1 MSETSALP
9 SKDLEHVF
17 YPQSVAV
24 LGTNRVVGTVPH
36 DIFANILKDNFQGIV
51 YPVSPKERSVAGV
64 RAYKYVLD
72 IPDPVDLAILVFP
85 STVCNLALEQCG
97 QKGVKSAIIISAGFR
112 EIGAAG
118 LKREEEIKAIAKKY
132 NISFIGPNC
141 LGVIN
146 TDPLSHLNASFARK
160 MPEEG
165 NIAFLS
171 QSGALCTAVLD
182 YAQAK
187 HIGFSKFVSFGNKA
201 NINEIDLMRY
211 LKNDPKTKVI
221 LVYLEEITDG
231 IALMN
236 AAREIIS
243 ESGKPVLVLKS
254 GRTREGAAAAASHT
268 GSLAGSD
275 EVCDAAFRQAGIIRC
290 STIEE
295 MFHNAIALAYQPLPR
310 GKRVAIIT
318 NAGGPGVLA
327 TDAAIKQNL
336 DLAKFSDATLEIYK
350 KSLPATANIKNP
362 VDVIGDARADRYKV
376 ALGAALQDP
385 GVDGVLVI
393 LTPQSMTDIENIAE
407 EVCNTVGKFD
417 KPAYASFMGE
427 KDVAAGI
434 DILQQRSIPH
444 YILPESMCKAFA
456 SALFFK
462 HHREMDSEEVP
473 TFAGIEKEKARGVLQ
488 KALAAGRTYLT
499 EEESVP
505 ILEAYGLP
513 TLPSGLAKSRQ
524 EAISIAERI
533 GFPVVMKVDSDD
545 IVHKFDVKGVLLDVR
560 TADAAGAGYDA
571 ILHDVEMAKPGAR
584 IKGIYIQKM
593 VTRGEEVIL
602 GVKRDSSFG
611 AVIMFGLGGLFV
623 EVFRDVSFRVAPLGP
638 RSASEMVREIRA
650 YSMLAG
656 ARGKKPRDIR
666 SVEECI
672 QRLSALAVDFPEIKE
687 LDINPLIVNDE
698 GGGCF
703 VADARIML

>member
-1 MSETSALP
+1 MSETSAHPTKNL
-9 SKDLEHVF
+9 DQVF
-17 YPQSVAV
+17 YPKSVAV

-72 IPDPVDLAILVFP
+72 IPDPVDLAVLVFP

-118 LKREEEIKAIAKKY
+118 LQREEEIKAIAKKY

-146 TDPLSHLNASFARK
+146 TDPLAHLNASFARM

-165 NIAFLS
+165 TIAFLS

-201 NINEIDLMRY
+201 SINEIDLMRY

-221 LVYLEEITDG
+221 LIYLEEITDG
-231 IALMN
+231 DALMS
-236 AAREIIS
+236 AAQEIIS
-243 ESGKPVLVLKS
+243 ETGKPILVLKS

-290 STIEE
+290 TTIEE
-295 MFHNAIALAYQPLPR
+295 MFNNAIALAYQPLPQ

-327 TDAAIKQNL
+327 TDAAIAQNL
-336 DLAKFSDATLEIYK
+336 HLAKFSDATLEIYR

-376 ALGAALQDP
+376 ALGGALQDP

-393 LTPQSMTDIENIAE
+393 LTPQSMTDIENIAQ
-407 EVCNTVGKFD
+407 EVCDTVGKFD

-427 KDVAAGI
+427 KDVAVGI
-434 DILQQRSIPH
+434 NILQQRSIPH
-444 YILPESMCKAFA
+444 YVLPESMCRAFA

-462 HHREMDSEEVP
+462 RHRDMEAEVATVLP
-473 TFAGIEKEKARGVLQ
+473 GLDKEKARTIIQ
-488 KALAAGRTYLT
+488 RALSDGRKYLP
-499 EEESVP
+499 EEEAVP
-505 ILEAYGLP
+505 ILNAYGLP
-513 TLPSGLAKSRQ
+513 TLPSGLATSRQ
-524 EAISIAERI
+524 EAIELAEKI
-533 GFPVVMKVDSDD
+533 GFPVVMKVESDD
-545 IVHKFDVKGVLLDVR
+545 IIHKFDVKGVLLGVR
-560 TADAAGAGYDA
+560 TAQSAGEGYDS
-571 ILHDVEMAKPGAR
+571 IITNVTKAKPGAR

-593 VTRGEEVIL
+593 VTGGEEVIL
-602 GVKRDSSFG
+602 GVKRDPSFG

-623 EVFRDVSFRVAPLGP
+623 EVFKDVSFRIAPVGP
-638 RSASEMVREIRA
+638 RNAAEMIREIRA

-656 ARGKKPRDIR
+656 ARGKKPRDIQ
-666 SVEECI
+666 SVEVCV
-672 QRLSALAVDFPEIKE
+672 QRLSAHCE
-687 LDINPLIVNDE
+687 
-698 GGGCF
+698 
-703 VADARIML
+703 